1 MGRGQRYKEILEKL
15 EKLGHTREN
24 FLVVTKTRLIDD
36 IMEIYNSEHR
46 KFGENRIQEMLAKSK
61 LLPEDV
67 EFHMIGK
74 LQKDKFNRL
83 LEIQQ
88 LTCVQSIESKK
99 FVQ

>member
-1 MGRGQRYKEILEKL
+1 
-15 EKLGHTREN
+15 
-24 FLVVTKTRLIDD
+24 
-36 IMEIYNSEHR
+36 MEIYNSGHR
-46 KFGENRIQEMLAKSK
+46 KFEENRIQEMLGKSK
-61 LLPEDV
+61 LLSENV

-74 LQKDKFNRL
+74 LQKNKVNKL